1 MIKTGY
7 VYLISNKYNTVL
19 YTGVTSNLVQRIWQH
34 KTGCHPQSFSCRYK
48 LNKLVYFE
56 VIEDIGAAIAREKQI
71 KAGSRKAKERLIN
84 KENPTWSDLSR
95 DWYGE

>member
-19 YTGVTSNLVQRIWQH
+19 YTGVTSNLLQRIWQH
-34 KTGCHPQSFSCRYK
+34 KTGYYAHSFSCRYK

-56 VIEDIGAAIAREKQI
+56 VIDDMGTAIAREKQI
-71 KAGSRKAKERLIN
+71 KAGSRKAKGKLIN
-84 KENPTWSDLSR
+84 EENTTWSDLSR
-95 DWYGE
+95 DWYDE